1 MEHIIETL
9 KEGGIILY
17 PSDTIWALGCDAT
30 NESACQKLMALKNRP
45 DDKSFIILVDGF
57 QMIEKH
63 IPDFPD
69 VCYDLVDF
77 ADKPLTVIYPD
88 AKRLAPSILAADGS
102 VGIRVT
108 KDPSCLKLIRAM
120 RRPLVSTSANISGE
134 ANPTC
139 FDDVN
144 QKLKEGVDAIVMER
158 LTEKNTA
165 VSQII
170 KIGVD
175 YSVEIIRK

>member
-9 KEGGIILY
+9 KDGGIILY

-30 NESACQKLMALKNRP
+30 NEAACQKLIALKNRP
-45 DDKSFIILVDGF
+45 GDKSFIILVDGF

-88 AKRLAPSILAADGS
+88 AKRLAPSILAEDGS

-139 FDDVN
+139 FDEVN
-144 QKLKEGVDAIVMER
+144 QILKEGVDAIVMER
-158 LTEKNTA
+158 LTEKNNA

>member
-9 KEGGIILY
+9 KDGGIILY

-30 NESACQKLMALKNRP
+30 NESACQKLINLKNRP
-45 DDKSFIILVDGF
+45 EDKSFIILVDGF

-134 ANPTC
+134 DNPTC

-158 LTEKNTA
+158 LTEKNNT

>member
-108 KDPSCLKLIRAM
+108 KDPSCLKLIRAI

>member
-9 KEGGIILY
+9 KEGGTILY

-30 NESACQKLMALKNRP
+30 NEKACQELIALKNRP
-45 DDKSFIILVDGF
+45 EDKSFIILVDGF

-108 KDPSCLKLIRAM
+108 KDPICLKLIRAM

-134 ANPTC
+134 NNPTC

-144 QKLKEGVDAIVMER
+144 QILKEGVDAIVMER
-158 LTEKNTA
+158 LTEKNNA

-175 YSVEIIRK
+175 YSVQIIRQ

>member
-9 KEGGIILY
+9 KEGGTILY

-30 NESACQKLMALKNRP
+30 NELACQKLIALKNRP
-45 DDKSFIILVDGF
+45 EDKSFIILVDGF

-77 ADKPLTVIYPD
+77 AVKPLTVIYPH

-108 KDPSCLKLIRAM
+108 KDPICLQLIRAM

-158 LTEKNTA
+158 LTEKNHT

-175 YSVEIIRK
+175 YSVQIIRP

>member
-30 NESACQKLMALKNRP
+30 NESACQKLIALKNRP
-45 DDKSFIILVDGF
+45 EDKSFIILVDGF

-108 KDPSCLKLIRAM
+108 KDPICLKLIRAM

-134 ANPTC
+134 DNPTC

-158 LTEKNTA
+158 LIEKNNA

-175 YSVEIIRK
+175 YSVQIIRQ

>member
-30 NESACQKLMALKNRP
+30 NESACQKIINLKNRAE
-45 DDKSFIILVDGF
+45 DKSFIMLVDGF

-108 KDPSCLKLIRAM
+108 KDSSCLKLIRAM

-134 ANPTC
+134 DNPTC
-139 FDDVN
+139 FDDVS
-144 QKLKEGVDAIVMER
+144 QIIKEGVDAIVMER
-158 LTEKNTA
+158 LTEKNNT

-175 YSVEIIRK
+175 YGVEIIRK